1 MDCVVVGIGG
11 GGKDSASLPGQAKTM
26 AYLATEG
33 AQMKNRLTRAVRVLP
48 SGDIAFGKT
57 IRNCLIYIMNT
68 VSLQSDAGA
77 SLPAKHTS
85 SADTSVSG
93 LTWNRPEAF

>member
-1 MDCVVVGIGG
+1 
-11 GGKDSASLPGQAKTM
+11 
-26 AYLATEG
+26 
-33 AQMKNRLTRAVRVLP
+33 MKNHPTRSVRVLP

-57 IRNCLIYIMNT
+57 IRNCLIYFMNT
-68 VSLQSDAGA
+68 VPLQSDAGA

>member
-1 MDCVVVGIGG
+1 
-11 GGKDSASLPGQAKTM
+11 
-26 AYLATEG
+26 
-33 AQMKNRLTRAVRVLP
+33 MKNHRTRAVRVLP
-48 SGDIAFGKT
+48 PGDMAFGKT
-57 IRNCLIYIMNT
+57 ICNRLIYMMNT